1 MSSPFITSSFTSFLP
16 SHRFFS
22 SHVPSTVTQPFVAP
36 IPTVTVLQIRSIK
49 PGTSGAADLLKFL
62 QNLTTQDIF
71 TSVKNMYHHFHPT
84 QPHSNTLSSATYTAF
99 LNGKG
104 RMLFDAI
111 IAPTNQQA
119 TEVLFHSLSE
129 NNNQPTEVTASLSQ
143 VHASLL
149 LHVSSAHAAGI
160 QAHLAMYNLRKKVTV
175 EDVTTQQNMSVY
187 AVVDTQRIPTS
198 SGTQFTSFVDPRTPL
213 IGSRTYQTK
222 EQSQSSQEL
231 PVGKLEHYDLLR
243 IYLGLVDM
251 GLSSFSTSSI
261 TENDITP
268 ERSLPLECNVHWA
281 NGVSFKKGCY
291 LGQELT
297 ARTHFQGLI
306 RKRIYPC
313 IMLPTQTNT
322 QEAVVHKLQQAL
334 STLTQPANQEQ
345 ITQAILAV
353 FNTQSLTI
361 EQLDV
366 LLSIPSVAS
375 HTSINLS
382 NAAPDSEPASH
393 ILSVRGPLCLAML
406 REEHVYDKN
415 TSFIVKNQNGETLR
429 LVPYIPHWWKLEP
442 KAQQS

>member
-1 MSSPFITSSFTSFLP
+1 MSEKNKKKGREKRLYFLCSSCLVFFSLLSRAVIHIPRLILGCFVESTAHISSPSFHFL
-16 SHRFFS
+16 SLFFS
-22 SHVPSTVTQPFVAP
+22 ICANV
-36 IPTVTVLQIRSIK
+36 
-49 PGTSGAADLLKFL
+49 
-62 QNLTTQDIF
+62 
-71 TSVKNMYHHFHPT
+71 
-84 QPHSNTLSSATYTAF
+84 
-99 LNGKG
+99 
-104 RMLFDAI
+104 
-111 IAPTNQQA
+111 
-119 TEVLFHSLSE
+119 
-129 NNNQPTEVTASLSQ
+129 
-143 VHASLL
+143 
-149 LHVSSAHAAGI
+149 
-160 QAHLAMYNLRKKVTV
+160 
-175 EDVTTQQNMSVY
+175 
-187 AVVDTQRIPTS
+187 
-198 SGTQFTSFVDPRTPL
+198 
-213 IGSRTYQTK
+213 
-222 EQSQSSQEL
+222 EL